1 MSVCAVIMAGGTGS
15 RLWPLSR
22 AGYPKQLLPLYGKTT
37 MLQSTVLR
45 LTDLPVQ
52 SSITVC
58 SEENRFIVAEQL
70 RNIDALS
77 TIILEPEGRNTA
89 PTIALA
95 ALEKELED
103 PVLLV
108 LAADHIVQNQQ
119 KFTDAIAASLPLA
132 ESGKLVTF
140 GIVPTE
146 PQVGFG
152 YIERGA
158 EIGNGY
164 WVKSFREKPPAAV
177 AQEYLDSGHYYWNS
191 GIFMFRASRYLEE
204 LQEHRPD
211 IVSACRAAMESK
223 VRDLDFLRVG
233 NAAFAK
239 CPTESIDCAVME
251 QTIDAVVVPMDAGWS
266 DIGSWSSLAD
276 LSEQDDNGNTA
287 IGDVKILASE
297 NSYVRSEDKLVAA
310 IGVNDLVIVSTK
322 DAVLVASKDDAQD
335 VKRITQELRNDSRK
349 EWRVHR
355 EVFRPW
361 GKYDTVDAGEDYQ
374 VKRLT
379 VNPGAKLSLQMHHHR
394 AEHWVVVSGS
404 AKVTNGDE
412 TFLLSQNESTY
423 IPKGVKHALENP
435 EEIPLEIIEVQ
446 SGCYLGEDDIIRFE
460 DNYGRT

>member
-22 AGYPKQLLPLYGKTT
+22 AGYPKQLLPLYEKTT

-58 SEENRFIVAEQL
+58 NEENRFMVAEQL

-140 GIVPTE
+140 GIVPTD

-164 WVKSFREKPPAAV
+164 WVKSFREKPPAEV

-204 LQEHRPD
+204 LQENRPD

-223 VRDLDFLRVG
+223 ARDLDFLRVG

-239 CPTESIDCAVME
+239 CPTESIDRAVME
-251 QTIDAVVVPMDAGWS
+251 QTNDAVVVPMDAGWS

-310 IGVNDLVIVSTK
+310 IGVSDLVIVSTK

-335 VKRITQELRNDSRK
+335 VKRITQELRDDSRK
-349 EWRVHR
+349 EWRDHR

-361 GKYDTVDAGEDYQ
+361 GKYDTVDAGEYYQ
-374 VKRLT
+374 VKRVT

-423 IPKGVKHALENP
+423 IPIGVKHSVENP
-435 EEIPLEIIEVQ
+435 DEIPLEIIEVQ

-460 DNYGRT
+460 DNYGRS

>member
-1 MSVCAVIMAGGTGS
+1 MSVCAVIMAGGTGG

-22 AGYPKQLLPLYGKTT
+22 AGYPKQLLPLYEKTT

-58 SEENRFIVAEQL
+58 NEENRFMVAEQL

-119 KFTDAIAASLPLA
+119 KFTDAIAKSLPLA

-164 WVKSFREKPPAAV
+164 WVKSFREKPPVEV

-204 LQEHRPD
+204 LQENRPD

-223 VRDLDFLRVG
+223 ARDLDFLRVG

-251 QTIDAVVVPMDAGWS
+251 QTNDAVVVPIDAGWS

-310 IGVNDLVIVSTK
+310 IGVSDLVIVSTK

-335 VKRITQELRNDSRK
+335 VKRITQELRDDSRK
-349 EWRVHR
+349 EWRDHR

-361 GKYDTVDAGEDYQ
+361 GKYDTVDAGEYYQ
-374 VKRLT
+374 VKRIT

-423 IPKGVKHALENP
+423 IPIGVKHSLENP
-435 EEIPLEIIEVQ
+435 DEIPLEIIEVQ

-460 DNYGRT
+460 DNYGRS

>member
-15 RLWPLSR
+15 RLWPVSR
-22 AGYPKQLLPLYGKTT
+22 AGYPKQLLPLYEKTT

-58 SEENRFIVAEQL
+58 NEENRFMVAEQL
-70 RNIDALS
+70 RNIDAMS

-164 WVKSFREKPPAAV
+164 WVKSFREKPPAEV

-204 LQEHRPD
+204 LQENRPD

-223 VRDLDFLRVG
+223 ARDLDFLRVG

-251 QTIDAVVVPMDAGWS
+251 QTNDAVVVPIDAGWS

-310 IGVNDLVIVSTK
+310 IGVSDLVIVSTK

-335 VKRITQELRNDSRK
+335 VKRITQELRDDSRK
-349 EWRVHR
+349 EWRDHR

-361 GKYDTVDAGEDYQ
+361 GKYDTVDAGEYYQ
-374 VKRLT
+374 VKRIT

-423 IPKGVKHALENP
+423 IPIGVKHSLENP
-435 EEIPLEIIEVQ
+435 DEIPLEIIEVQ

-460 DNYGRT
+460 DNYGRS

>member
-1 MSVCAVIMAGGTGS
+1 MSVCAVIMAGGNGS
-15 RLWPLSR
+15 RLWPVSR
-22 AGYPKQLLPLYGKTT
+22 AGYPKQLLSLYEKTT

-58 SEENRFIVAEQL
+58 NEENRFMVAEQL

-132 ESGKLVTF
+132 ESGKLVMF
-140 GIVPTE
+140 GIVPTD

-152 YIERGA
+152 YIERGS

-164 WVKSFREKPPAAV
+164 WVKSFREKPPATV

-204 LQEHRPD
+204 LQENRPD

-276 LSEQDDNGNTA
+276 LSQQDDNGNTA

-310 IGVNDLVIVSTK
+310 IGVSDLVIVSTK

-335 VKRITQELRNDSRK
+335 VKRITQELRDDSRK
-349 EWRVHR
+349 EWRDHR

-361 GKYDTVDAGEDYQ
+361 GKYDTVDAGEYYQ
-374 VKRLT
+374 VKRVT

-423 IPKGVKHALENP
+423 IPIGVKHSVENP
-435 EEIPLEIIEVQ
+435 DEIPLEIIEVQ

-460 DNYGRT
+460 DNYGRS

>member
-22 AGYPKQLLPLYGKTT
+22 AGYPKQLLPLYEKTT

-58 SEENRFIVAEQL
+58 NEENRFMVAEQL

-140 GIVPTE
+140 GIVPSD

-204 LQEHRPD
+204 LQENRPD

-223 VRDLDFLRVG
+223 ARDLDFLRVG
-233 NAAFAK
+233 NAAFGK

-251 QTIDAVVVPMDAGWS
+251 QTNDAVVVPMDAGWS

-310 IGVNDLVIVSTK
+310 IGVSDLVIVSTK

-335 VKRITQELRNDSRK
+335 VKRITQELRDDSRK
-349 EWRVHR
+349 EWRDHR

-361 GKYDTVDAGEDYQ
+361 GKYDTVDAGEYYQ
-374 VKRLT
+374 VKRIT

-423 IPKGVKHALENP
+423 IPIGVKHSLENP
-435 EEIPLEIIEVQ
+435 DEIPLEIIEVQ

-460 DNYGRT
+460 DNYGRS

>member
-1 MSVCAVIMAGGTGS
+1 MSVCAVIMAGGNGS
-15 RLWPLSR
+15 RLWPVSR
-22 AGYPKQLLPLYGKTT
+22 AGYPKQLLSLYEKTT

-58 SEENRFIVAEQL
+58 NEENRFMVAEQL

-132 ESGKLVTF
+132 ESGKLVMF
-140 GIVPTE
+140 GIVPTD

-152 YIERGA
+152 YIERGS

-164 WVKSFREKPPAAV
+164 WVKSFREKPPATV

-204 LQEHRPD
+204 LQENRPD

-276 LSEQDDNGNTA
+276 LSQQDDNGNTA

-310 IGVNDLVIVSTK
+310 IGVSDLVIVSTK

-335 VKRITQELRNDSRK
+335 VKRITQELRDDSRK
-349 EWRVHR
+349 EWRDHR

-361 GKYDTVDAGEDYQ
+361 GKYDTVDAGEYYQ
-374 VKRLT
+374 VKRVT

-423 IPKGVKHALENP
+423 IPIGVKHSLENP
-435 EEIPLEIIEVQ
+435 DEIPLEIIEVQ

-460 DNYGRT
+460 DNYGRS

>member
-22 AGYPKQLLPLYGKTT
+22 AGYPKQLLPLYEKTT

-58 SEENRFIVAEQL
+58 NEENRFMVAEQL

-119 KFTDAIAASLPLA
+119 KFTDAIAKSLPLA

-164 WVKSFREKPPAAV
+164 WVKSFREKPPVEV

-204 LQEHRPD
+204 LQENRPD

-223 VRDLDFLRVG
+223 ARDLDFLRVG

-251 QTIDAVVVPMDAGWS
+251 QTNDAVVVPIDAGWS

-310 IGVNDLVIVSTK
+310 IGVSDLVIVSTK

-335 VKRITQELRNDSRK
+335 VKRITQELRDDSRK
-349 EWRVHR
+349 EWRDHR

-361 GKYDTVDAGEDYQ
+361 GKYDTVDAGEYYQ
-374 VKRLT
+374 VKRIT

-423 IPKGVKHALENP
+423 IPIGVKHSLENP
-435 EEIPLEIIEVQ
+435 DEIPLEIIEVQ

-460 DNYGRT
+460 DNYGRS

>member
-22 AGYPKQLLPLYGKTT
+22 AGYPKQLLPLYEKTT

-58 SEENRFIVAEQL
+58 NEENRFMVAEQL

-204 LQEHRPD
+204 LQENRPD

-335 VKRITQELRNDSRK
+335 VKRITQELRDDSRK
-349 EWRVHR
+349 EWRDHR

-361 GKYDTVDAGEDYQ
+361 GKHDTVDAGEYYQ
-374 VKRLT
+374 VKRVT
-379 VNPGAKLSLQMHHHR
+379 VNPGAKLSRQMHHHR

-412 TFLLSQNESTY
+412 TF
-423 IPKGVKHALENP
+423 
-435 EEIPLEIIEVQ
+435 
-446 SGCYLGEDDIIRFE
+446 CCR
-460 DNYGRT
+460 RTNRPIFPQA

>member
-22 AGYPKQLLPLYGKTT
+22 AGYPKQLLPLYEKTT

-58 SEENRFIVAEQL
+58 NEENRFMVAEQL

-95 ALEKELED
+95 ALEKEAED
-103 PVLLV
+103 PVMLV

-119 KFTDAIAASLPLA
+119 KFTDSIAASLPIA
-132 ESGKLVTF
+132 ESGKLVAF
-140 GIVPTE
+140 GIFPTD
-146 PQVGFG
+146 PHVGFG
-152 YIERGA
+152 YIERGT

-164 WVKSFREKPPAAV
+164 WVKSFREKPPAEV

-204 LQEHRPD
+204 LQENRPD

-310 IGVNDLVIVSTK
+310 IGVSDLVIVSTK

-335 VKRITQELRNDSRK
+335 VKRITQELRDDSRK
-349 EWRVHR
+349 EWRDHR

-361 GKYDTVDAGEDYQ
+361 GKYDTVDAGEYYQ
-374 VKRLT
+374 VKRIT

-423 IPKGVKHALENP
+423 IPIGVKHSLENP
-435 EEIPLEIIEVQ
+435 DEIPLEIIEVQ

-460 DNYGRT
+460 DNYGRS

>member
-15 RLWPLSR
+15 RLWPVSR
-22 AGYPKQLLPLYGKTT
+22 AGYPKQLLPLYEKTT

-58 SEENRFIVAEQL
+58 NEENRFMVAEQL
-70 RNIDALS
+70 RNIDAMS

-119 KFTDAIAASLPLA
+119 KFTDAIAKSLPLA

-204 LQEHRPD
+204 LQENRPD

-251 QTIDAVVVPMDAGWS
+251 QTNDAVVVPMDAGWS

-310 IGVNDLVIVSTK
+310 IGVSDLVIVSTK

-335 VKRITQELRNDSRK
+335 VKRITQELRDDSRK
-349 EWRVHR
+349 EWRDHR

-361 GKYDTVDAGEDYQ
+361 GKYDTVDAGEYYQ
-374 VKRLT
+374 VKRIT

-423 IPKGVKHALENP
+423 IPIGVKHSLENP
-435 EEIPLEIIEVQ
+435 DEIPLEIIEVQ

-460 DNYGRT
+460 DNYGRS

>member
-22 AGYPKQLLPLYGKTT
+22 AGYPKQLLPLYEKTT

-58 SEENRFIVAEQL
+58 NEENRFMVAEQL

-119 KFTDAIAASLPLA
+119 KFTDAIAKSLPLA

-164 WVKSFREKPPAAV
+164 WVKSFREKPPAEV

-204 LQEHRPD
+204 LQENRPD

-223 VRDLDFLRVG
+223 ARDLDFLRVG

-251 QTIDAVVVPMDAGWS
+251 QTNDAVVVPIDAGWS

-310 IGVNDLVIVSTK
+310 IGVSDLVIVSTK

-335 VKRITQELRNDSRK
+335 VKRITQELRDDSRK
-349 EWRVHR
+349 EWRDHR
-355 EVFRPW
+355 EAFRPW
-361 GKYDTVDAGEDYQ
+361 GKYDTVDAGEYYQ
-374 VKRLT
+374 VKRIT

-423 IPKGVKHALENP
+423 IPIGVKHSLENP
-435 EEIPLEIIEVQ
+435 DEIPLEIIEVQ

-460 DNYGRT
+460 DNYGRS

>member
-15 RLWPLSR
+15 RLWPVSR
-22 AGYPKQLLPLYGKTT
+22 AGYPKQLLSLYEKTT

-58 SEENRFIVAEQL
+58 NEENRFMVAEQL

-119 KFTDAIAASLPLA
+119 KFTDAIAKSLPLA

-164 WVKSFREKPPAAV
+164 WVKSFREKPPAEV

-204 LQEHRPD
+204 LQENRPD

-251 QTIDAVVVPMDAGWS
+251 QTNDAVVVPIDAGWS

-310 IGVNDLVIVSTK
+310 IGVSDLVIVSTK

-335 VKRITQELRNDSRK
+335 VKRITQELRDDSRK
-349 EWRVHR
+349 EWRDHR

-361 GKYDTVDAGEDYQ
+361 GKYDTVDAGEYYQ
-374 VKRLT
+374 VKRIT

-423 IPKGVKHALENP
+423 IPIGVKHSLENP
-435 EEIPLEIIEVQ
+435 DEIPLEIIEVQ

-460 DNYGRT
+460 DNYGRS

>member
-1 MSVCAVIMAGGTGS
+1 
-15 RLWPLSR
+15 
-22 AGYPKQLLPLYGKTT
+22 
-37 MLQSTVLR
+37 
-45 LTDLPVQ
+45 
-52 SSITVC
+52 
-58 SEENRFIVAEQL
+58 
-70 RNIDALS
+70 
-77 TIILEPEGRNTA
+77 
-89 PTIALA
+89 
-95 ALEKELED
+95 
-103 PVLLV
+103 LLV

-164 WVKSFREKPPAAV
+164 WVKSFREKPPAEV

-204 LQEHRPD
+204 LQENRPD

-223 VRDLDFLRVG
+223 ARDLDFLRVG

-251 QTIDAVVVPMDAGWS
+251 QTNDAVVVPMDAGWS

-310 IGVNDLVIVSTK
+310 IGVSDLVIVSTK

-335 VKRITQELRNDSRK
+335 VKRITQELRDDSRK
-349 EWRVHR
+349 EWRDHR

-361 GKYDTVDAGEDYQ
+361 GKYDTVDAGEYYQ
-374 VKRLT
+374 VKRIT

-423 IPKGVKHALENP
+423 IPIGVKHSLENP
-435 EEIPLEIIEVQ
+435 DEIPLEIIEVQ

-460 DNYGRT
+460 DNYGRS

>member
-22 AGYPKQLLPLYGKTT
+22 AGYPKQLLPLYEKTT

-58 SEENRFIVAEQL
+58 NEENRFMVAEQL

-119 KFTDAIAASLPLA
+119 KFTDAIATSLPLA

-140 GIVPTE
+140 GIVPTD

-164 WVKSFREKPPAAV
+164 WVKSFREKPPAEV

-204 LQEHRPD
+204 LQENRPD

-223 VRDLDFLRVG
+223 ARDLDFLRVG

-239 CPTESIDCAVME
+239 CPTESIDRAVME
-251 QTIDAVVVPMDAGWS
+251 QTNDAVVVPMDAGWS

-310 IGVNDLVIVSTK
+310 IGVSDLVIVSTK

-335 VKRITQELRNDSRK
+335 VKRITQELRDDSRK
-349 EWRVHR
+349 EWRDHR

-361 GKYDTVDAGEDYQ
+361 GKYDTVDAGEYYQ
-374 VKRLT
+374 VKRVT

-423 IPKGVKHALENP
+423 IPIGVKHSVENP
-435 EEIPLEIIEVQ
+435 DEIPLEIIEVQ

-460 DNYGRT
+460 DNYGRS

>member
-22 AGYPKQLLPLYGKTT
+22 AGYPKQLLPLYEKTT

-58 SEENRFIVAEQL
+58 NEENRFMVAEQL

-119 KFTDAIAASLPLA
+119 KFTDAIATSLPLA

-140 GIVPTE
+140 GIVPTD

-164 WVKSFREKPPAAV
+164 WVKSFREKPPAEV
-177 AQEYLDSGHYYWNS
+177 AQKYLDSGHYYWNS

-204 LQEHRPD
+204 LQENRPD

-223 VRDLDFLRVG
+223 ARDLDFLRVG

-276 LSEQDDNGNTA
+276 LSQQDDNGNTA

-310 IGVNDLVIVSTK
+310 IGVSDLVIVSTK

-335 VKRITQELRNDSRK
+335 VKRITQELRDDSRK
-349 EWRVHR
+349 EWRDHR

-361 GKYDTVDAGEDYQ
+361 GKYDTVDAGEYYQ
-374 VKRLT
+374 VKRVT

-423 IPKGVKHALENP
+423 IPIGVKHSVENP
-435 EEIPLEIIEVQ
+435 DEIPLEIIEVQ

-460 DNYGRT
+460 DNYGRS

>member
-22 AGYPKQLLPLYGKTT
+22 AGYPKQLLPLYEKTT

-58 SEENRFIVAEQL
+58 NEENRFMVAEQL

-164 WVKSFREKPPAAV
+164 WVKSFREKPPAEV

-204 LQEHRPD
+204 LQENRPD

-223 VRDLDFLRVG
+223 ARDLDFLRVG

-251 QTIDAVVVPMDAGWS
+251 QTNDAVVVPMDAGWS

-310 IGVNDLVIVSTK
+310 IGVSDLVIVSTK

-335 VKRITQELRNDSRK
+335 VKRITQELRDDSRK
-349 EWRVHR
+349 EWRDHR

-361 GKYDTVDAGEDYQ
+361 GKYDTVDAGEYYQ
-374 VKRLT
+374 VKRIT

-423 IPKGVKHALENP
+423 IPIGVKHSLENP
-435 EEIPLEIIEVQ
+435 DEIPLEIIEVQ

-460 DNYGRT
+460 DNYGRS